1 MNVEEEI
8 KKCEVY
14 LKQIKQYDP
23 DPFYVDYF
31 FNKYINSINNII
43 NGIFEEAN
51 INFGLFITEKITQRK
66 FNKKANMKKDA
77 NALKFLE
84 WFSIKYKKEHE
95 NPYPN
100 FMNEICQFKNK
111 NESLP
116 EIKIRIRAIDRYK
129 NDFNQEIKIDLKN
142 GKIISKEQVDIEIKR
157 QTQIFLKIINAKR
170 NKKEEPK
177 TTKKKITASAFVN
190 LEKDQN
196 IEIMYLCQIYTPVI
210 RRLIDESRNKIKELL
225 KLETKL
231 KNY

>member
-8 KKCEVY
+8 KKCEGY

-51 INFGLFITEKITQRK
+51 IDFGLFIKEKVSQKEFHKI
-66 FNKKANMKKDA
+66 ANIKKDA
-77 NALKFLE
+77 NALKFSE

-100 FMNEICQFKNK
+100 SMNKICQFKNE

-116 EIKIRIRAIDRYK
+116 KIKIMIRAIERYK
-129 NDFNQEIKIDLKN
+129 NDFNQEIKINLRN
-142 GKIISKEQVDIEIKR
+142 GKIISKEQLDIEIKR
-157 QTQIFLKIINAKR
+157 QTPIFLETINAKR
-170 NKKEEPK
+170 NEKDEPK
-177 TTKKKITASAFVN
+177 VTNKKIISSAFVN
-190 LEKDQN
+190 LEKDKDV
-196 IEIMYLCQIYTPVI
+196 EIMYLCQIYTPVI
-210 RRLIDESRNKIKELL
+210 KRLIDESRDKIKELTSW
-225 KLETKL
+225 K
-231 KNY
+231 

>member
-23 DPFYVDYF
+23 DPFYVNYF

-51 INFGLFITEKITQRK
+51 IDFGLFIKEKISQK
-66 FNKKANMKKDA
+66 EFHEKANIKKDV
-77 NALKFLE
+77 NALKFSE

-100 FMNEICQFKNK
+100 SMNKICQFKNE

-116 EIKIRIRAIDRYK
+116 KIKIMIRATERYK
-129 NDFNQEIKIDLKN
+129 NDFNQEIKIDLRN
-142 GKIISKEQVDIEIKR
+142 GKIISKEQLDIEIKI
-157 QTQIFLKIINAKR
+157 QTPIFLETINTKR
-170 NKKEEPK
+170 NEKNEPK
-177 TTKKKITASAFVN
+177 VTKKKIIASAFVN
-190 LEKDQN
+190 LEKDN
-196 IEIMYLCQIYTPVI
+196 DVEIMYLCQIYTPVI
-210 RRLIDESRNKIKELL
+210 RRLIDESRDKIKELTSW
-225 KLETKL
+225 K
-231 KNY
+231 

>member
-51 INFGLFITEKITQRK
+51 VDFGLFVTEKITQKK
-66 FNKKANMKKDA
+66 FDDKANMKKDT

-100 FMNEICQFKNK
+100 FMNQICQFKNK

-116 EIKIRIRAIDRYK
+116 EIKIKIRAMNRYK

-142 GKIISKEQVDIEIKR
+142 GKIMSKDQVDTEIKR
-157 QTQIFLKIINAKR
+157 QTEVFLKVINAKR
-170 NKKEEPK
+170 KEREEPK
-177 TTKKKITASAFVN
+177 VSEREITASAYVN
-190 LEKDQN
+190 LEKEQN
-196 IEIMYLCQIYTPVI
+196 IEIMYLCQIYRPVI
-210 RRLIDESRNKIKELL
+210 RRLIDESRNKIKELTNW
-225 KLETKL
+225 E
-231 KNY
+231 

>member
-8 KKCEVY
+8 KKCEIY

-23 DPFYVDYF
+23 DPFYVNYF

-43 NGIFEEAN
+43 YGIFEEAN
-51 INFGLFITEKITQRK
+51 MDFGLFVTEKITQRQ
-66 FNKKANMKKDA
+66 FNEKANIKKDT
-77 NALKFLE
+77 NALKFSE

-111 NESLP
+111 NETLP
-116 EIKIRIRAIDRYK
+116 EIKIRIRATERYK

-142 GKIISKEQVDIEIKR
+142 GKIISKEQVDIEVKR
-157 QTQIFLKIINAKR
+157 QTQMFLKIINAKR
-170 NKKEEPK
+170 NEKEEPK
-177 TTKKKITASAFVN
+177 VTKKKITASAFVN

-210 RRLIDESRNKIKELL
+210 RRLIDESRNKIKELTNW
-225 KLETKL
+225 K
-231 KNY
+231 

>member
-51 INFGLFITEKITQRK
+51 IDFGLFIREKITQRK
-66 FNKKANMKKDA
+66 FNEKASMKKDA

-100 FMNEICQFKNK
+100 FMNEICQFKSK
-111 NESLP
+111 NDSLP
-116 EIKIRIRAIDRYK
+116 EIKIRIRAVDRYK

-142 GKIISKEQVDIEIKR
+142 GKIISKDQVDIEIKR
-157 QTQIFLKIINAKR
+157 QTQIFLKVINAKR
-170 NKKEEPK
+170 NEKEEPK
-177 TTKKKITASAFVN
+177 VSKKKITASAFVN

-210 RRLIDESRNKIKELL
+210 RRLIDESRNKIKELTNW
-225 KLETKL
+225 E
-231 KNY
+231 